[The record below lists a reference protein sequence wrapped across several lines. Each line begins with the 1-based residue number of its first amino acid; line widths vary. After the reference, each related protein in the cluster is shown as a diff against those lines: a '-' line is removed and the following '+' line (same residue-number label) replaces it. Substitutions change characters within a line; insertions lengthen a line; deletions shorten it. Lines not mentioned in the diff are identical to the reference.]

1 MTWSTLSRI
10 SLIQPYPLVV
20 PTTVLSIYYKPGLH
34 MTVVFLHRIETNIAI
49 EFHIEEDNG
58 NYIGKYSQST
68 MCNYLT
74 RHELELSHLY

>member
-1 MTWSTLSRI
+1 MVHTLSYFI
-10 SLIQPYPLVV
+10 DSAVPLSR
-20 PTTVLSIYYKPGLH
+20 TYYRPEHYCKPGVH
-34 MTVVFLHRIETNIAI
+34 MTVVFLHRIETNITI